1 MKETLCI
8 TCKECNHWFPKKVL
22 RNGITKLFCSETCRK
37 AHWERKNRPTVKMKE
52 KTAQEQQLQ
61 DPQALA
67 EAYY

>member
-1 MKETLCI
+1 MEEKICV

-22 RNGITKLFCSETCRK
+22 RNGILKLFCTETCRK
-37 AHWERKNRPTVKMKE
+37 LYWERKNRPTVKMRQKMLE
-52 KTAQEQQLQ
+52 KQASQ